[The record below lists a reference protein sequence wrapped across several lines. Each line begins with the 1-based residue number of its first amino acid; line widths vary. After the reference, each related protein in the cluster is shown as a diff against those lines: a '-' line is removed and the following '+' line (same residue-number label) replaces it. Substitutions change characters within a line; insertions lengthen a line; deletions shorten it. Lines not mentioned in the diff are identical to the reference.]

1 LKKRLLPWIT
11 MALVVAAL
19 VAVAAVAAR
28 PNAPTTTK
36 AKSGGTFRVA
46 MVTDIGGLND
56 RSFNTLANR
65 GLTRAKKSLGVS
77 TRIFVTNSASERV
90 PNLAAAARANYDLV
104 IAVGFL
110 NFEATNTVAKS
121 FPNVKFAG
129 VDIPYAVL
137 SDKPRNVRG
146 LVFKEQE
153 AGYLAGYTAGLTIK
167 RAGGRQII
175 SAVGANNVPA
185 IVKFM
190 AGYRAGAKRAQ
201 PRMQVFLDFA
211 NDPTFSDQAKCKE
224 TALNQIARGSR
235 VVFQVAGGCGLGALS
250 AAKEKKVWGIGV
262 DADQFYLGAH
272 MLTSAVKKV
281 DVAVFQTIQEAKRVG
296 RSRFRTGFDKIFN
309 VKSGAVGYGRLSK
322 KVPKADRVKIEAV
335 RKLIARGRIR
345 IPTTIS

>member
-1 LKKRLLPWIT
+1 MLPWIT
-11 MALVVAAL
+11 MALAAAALVVVAA
-19 VAVAAVAAR
+19 VSAR
-28 PNAPTTTK
+28 TNAPTTTK

-65 GLTRAKKSLGVS
+65 GLTRAKKSLGVT

-90 PNLAAAARANYDLV
+90 PNMAAAARTNYDLV
-104 IAVGFL
+104 IAIGFL
-110 NFEATNTVAKS
+110 NFEALNTVAKS
-121 FPNVKFAG
+121 FPNVKWAG

-146 LVFKEQE
+146 LIFKEQE
-153 AGYLAGYTAGLTIK
+153 AGYLAGYVAGLTVK
-167 RAGGRQII
+167 RQRGPDVV

-190 AGYRAGAKRAQ
+190 AGYRAGARRAV
-201 PRMQVFLDFA
+201 PNIRVLLDFA

-272 MLTSAVKKV
+272 MLTSATKKV
-281 DVAVFQTIQEAKRVG
+281 DVAVFQTIREAKRVG
-296 RSRFRTGFDKIFN
+296 KASFRTGFDRIFN
-309 VKSGAVGYGRLSK
+309 VKSGAVGYGKLSK
-322 KVPKADRVKIEAV
+322 KVPKADRVKIEAQ
-335 RKLIARGRIR
+335 RKLIARGKIR

>member
-1 LKKRLLPWIT
+1 
-11 MALVVAAL
+11 MALAVAAL
-19 VAVAAVAAR
+19 FTVAAVSAR
-28 PNAPTTTK
+28 PSTPTTK
-36 AKSGGTFRVA
+36 NATFRVA

-56 RSFNTLANR
+56 RSFNSLANR
-65 GLTRAKKSLGVS
+65 GLTRAKRNLKVS
-77 TRIFVTNSASERV
+77 TRIFITNSASDRV
-90 PNLAAAARANYDLV
+90 PNMAAAARANYDLV
-104 IAVGFL
+104 IAIGFL
-110 NFEATNTVAKS
+110 NFEALNTVAKS
-121 FPNVKFAG
+121 FPNAKFAG

-153 AGYLAGYTAGLTIK
+153 AGYLAGYIAALTVK
-167 RAGGRQII
+167 RQGGRRII

-190 AGYRAGAKRAQ
+190 AGYRAGAKRAV
-201 PRMQVFLDFA
+201 PGTQVLLDFA

-272 MLTSAVKKV
+272 MLTSATKKV
-281 DVAVFQTIQEAKRVG
+281 
-296 RSRFRTGFDKIFN
+296 
-309 VKSGAVGYGRLSK
+309 
-322 KVPKADRVKIEAV
+322 
-335 RKLIARGRIR
+335 
-345 IPTTIS
+345 